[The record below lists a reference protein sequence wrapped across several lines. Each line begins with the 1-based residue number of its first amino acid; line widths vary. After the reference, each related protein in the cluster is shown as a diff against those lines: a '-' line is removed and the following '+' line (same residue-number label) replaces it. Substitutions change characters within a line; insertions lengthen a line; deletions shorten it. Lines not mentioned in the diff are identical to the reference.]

1 MNIEKMAAT
10 KSEKLHECLRSL
22 SYSTV
27 PSSEKGSV
35 VSNLRKMLESDAP
48 YRGDDELPLLH
59 AHNIMNAYTYL
70 PGACLRSVDDDTDVL
85 DCGIRLPALHDF
97 NKLMKRGYAILVWI
111 RPLMSSTFENETRI
125 LPAAAPQT
133 LFRLATL
140 DHRTFLQCNLSQW
153 TFHDRQQASAKIIL
167 TIGGTAVAAVQPP
180 GVKSSAEAQQQLLP
194 IHVASATLSFSTTD
208 WQLLTISH
216 SNPYLKRPRFTISL
230 SGSII
235 LDADCPYPA
244 VNPSGN
250 ATTSY
255 HYSLKSSSSHNNT
268 SNPNATLMDMEEVIL
283 FQNLHI
289 PILCGSCAVLQEPII
304 SEEPLALLAELGP
317 CTSGSIIAHPP
328 PVPLNRDAASISV
341 LSSPHCYS
349 LGMTDSLRLDSTTA
363 AGQNTSKSNTTNSNL
378 QTRTT
383 MTSANIEYS
392 RIGIP
397 SCKEGNRAA
406 DIVQQLRSKIMY
418 EFHPWDAPHIRSL
431 TSDDASSSSSP
442 SRSKQRTI
450 IPPTFI
456 AAKLG
461 ITENVR
467 LGLVE
472 PNPGSFHVLSTSS
485 PSNSSAMAR
494 HRHAAATL
502 SGLVVLGT
510 GSVVSNSDW
519 IAKCQRQDTSAPFDP
534 IWNSVNILR
543 THIAVHSL
551 SLLILPLRL
560 ALPAPAEHFYDDVT
574 VQKTY
579 QHSLLR
585 TLMEHN
591 GSLVGEIFHLIAALF
606 RSCGEIREEA
616 VQSGFMYSLSSL
628 LRRVLCRA
636 YRCGIL
642 TSEEEGNEYY
652 ISTDPVTFD
661 GSVSP
666 SVHPLPTQ
674 IVCGALDIVS
684 ACCGGILKYKKQQRH
699 GRSTVVHHSAIS
711 KESNV
716 IPPALFLRRTS
727 DLALQCLHGFCFQGV
742 LWGASTTESNLNSNW
757 EAAAAMIKAIACRYC
772 PSKILGTA
780 HNPYGEFLRNHIS
793 VQSLLDMIQ
802 WYFVPPS
809 SENNL
814 ILKKSEIVSCGES
827 FTLILKSLLYAS
839 LSEDPTTGVGASRSE
854 HDIQACVAA
863 LASTSINCFVSDII
877 LKALHGILAKCTMN
891 TPILHWYSYPDFA
904 AEISFQETM
913 FSTNISDSAKTTQL
927 VQNRDIVASRLAR
940 NLYAAEAG
948 SIVLPMLLSRL
959 VNCGGSTATIM
970 SPGCDCE
977 KNTIFNDCSASLG
990 KNVGFFLD
998 WRVQWRR
1005 TLLLWLWL
1013 LHSPQHPR
1021 GNDHSPASSPYGNTA
1036 ALKDAF
1042 RSSCSLLVACAKTGA
1057 LNGCVSVELID
1068 RLLPIAPG
1076 AGPSDGNESAPDSNL
1091 RGGGSVSMDRL
1102 KLILPLIPML
1112 VCSLLPTSYN
1122 ASTCN
1127 ISSSISQD
1135 DCDNETNESWDATL
1149 LFKLVSALQ
1158 YSIQSALKLAFL
1170 QLGRR
1175 SPTTAGGRPSSS
1187 SDFGTSQGG
1196 WTSLSLTSP
1205 VKKVLL
1211 FAQRCV
1217 EALTKTA
1224 LLLQPYGAKSSEI
1237 ETDISGESSSDRQ
1250 PYFACQTSSSMND
1263 LLSKNPSTI
1272 FLEVYEMIQETI
1284 SDVLCF
1290 VMHNIS
1296 SGHSG
1301 GGGQPSIVIWKSV
1314 ISAMPKIDSKCEDEG
1329 DHHRIHISDEDRVL
1343 FLCNLVSISIA
1354 RLCILNEG
1362 QPKSDINKGKVTDSP
1377 AEQRFF
1383 SKEVCISLSRLA
1395 ILIQEKNLLQPLESS
1410 PDRLRR
1416 WQLSLVRQIIFVLT
1430 VGREQMGWCQIQA
1443 VAHEY
1448 FSKTSK
1454 FLPYT
1459 TNMLSGSINSSKKQS
1474 NAIAGSLNLPK
1485 VRISSAPL
1493 HRLDSGTHSDLAT
1506 LPSGFEETSKQFQPF
1521 LRPFLHLALQ
1531 CLGYIPDTCVNLWK
1545 CMMDEIKASVTAALV
1560 GLTFPCARDVGIGTL
1575 CAARWAMN
1583 KLHKDGNVRGQRIC
1597 AALILL
1603 TAEELRERYLNERRL
1618 RIEYH
1623 KDDSHFLVEQLV
1635 FGSDPFLV
1643 TSASNK
1649 LDENMRQAKLSA
1661 SKTEFFEQYQATDDS
1676 VPQPAKR
1683 LLDSDG
1689 HLRDKNSPRLE
1700 KSPSS
1705 HISSRHADVSAL
1717 TDDFILYTDA
1727 LTPDATDPSKVPE
1740 IIERSGTAQ
1749 LSWNSYAGF
1758 FSALEK
1764 CSFCT
1769 HDYTTDVH
1777 VLGNENEE
1785 CFKAESY
1792 AIDALSHLS
1801 TFLDIWD
1808 EHVTRES
1815 TFDIVELFEATSVET
1830 NMEMNQLLNDNPIL
1844 QSWDTQNDF
1853 LKSSPYAN
1861 TVAQFIELATGERQR
1876 IAESRIVM
1884 VPSIVHSSDAAAE
1897 HFVYR
1902 YRMDSAHDDCNVIPN
1917 LYEERAIGDSGKD
1930 VYSRLSSYPIHRQF
1944 PRFVPPYLD
1953 HSRAVVSLDDN
1964 NTISSS
1970 QDQLNANTLLSPESA
1985 QGRSYSLGANS
1996 IMEQDI
2002 LNVAAHIK
2010 IVDITKS
2017 VTVNECEQE
2026 ADETLK
2032 AEEPTRNN
2040 REDNMKSD
2048 TEEVDGLHLGFVDR
2062 SLLITRSSTEM
2073 DSDSHDIATLT
2084 DHSQTDAKALDVGSL
2099 PFHALK
2105 PSQQRELV
2113 PFYDSTF
2120 NLGGNVP
2127 PQVFSTTTS
2136 FAFPPA
2142 ASLGTG
2148 FPVECYFENVLHVR
2162 AEGNRKATLL
2172 ITGLHLILEYESDLF
2187 EGEELAARE
2196 GESCKDVEGLNKNNS
2211 GNVAL
2216 RPKLTRFAIAEISQI
2231 FLRRYRLRDSALEV
2245 FLVPSGGSEG
2255 SAPSISAFLDFGPGY
2270 AGNSR

>member
-1 MNIEKMAAT
+1 MVRVQHVAVNLMM
-10 KSEKLHECLRSL
+10 CLRFDS
-22 SYSTV
+22 
-27 PSSEKGSV
+27 
-35 VSNLRKMLESDAP
+35 
-48 YRGDDELPLLH
+48 
-59 AHNIMNAYTYL
+59 
-70 PGACLRSVDDDTDVL
+70 
-85 DCGIRLPALHDF
+85 
-97 NKLMKRGYAILVWI
+97 W
-111 RPLMSSTFENETRI
+111 
-125 LPAAAPQT
+125 
-133 LFRLATL
+133 
-140 DHRTFLQCNLSQW
+140 
-153 TFHDRQQASAKIIL
+153 
-167 TIGGTAVAAVQPP
+167 
-180 GVKSSAEAQQQLLP
+180 P
-194 IHVASATLSFSTTD
+194 I
-208 WQLLTISH
+208 
-216 SNPYLKRPRFTISL
+216 
-230 SGSII
+230 
-235 LDADCPYPA
+235 
-244 VNPSGN
+244 
-250 ATTSY
+250 
-255 HYSLKSSSSHNNT
+255 
-268 SNPNATLMDMEEVIL
+268 
-283 FQNLHI
+283 
-289 PILCGSCAVLQEPII
+289 
-304 SEEPLALLAELGP
+304 
-317 CTSGSIIAHPP
+317 
-328 PVPLNRDAASISV
+328 
-341 LSSPHCYS
+341 
-349 LGMTDSLRLDSTTA
+349 
-363 AGQNTSKSNTTNSNL
+363 
-378 QTRTT
+378 
-383 MTSANIEYS
+383 
-392 RIGIP
+392 
-397 SCKEGNRAA
+397 
-406 DIVQQLRSKIMY
+406 
-418 EFHPWDAPHIRSL
+418 
-431 TSDDASSSSSP
+431 
-442 SRSKQRTI
+442 
-450 IPPTFI
+450 
-456 AAKLG
+456 
-461 ITENVR
+461 
-467 LGLVE
+467 
-472 PNPGSFHVLSTSS
+472 
-485 PSNSSAMAR
+485 
-494 HRHAAATL
+494 
-502 SGLVVLGT
+502 
-510 GSVVSNSDW
+510 
-519 IAKCQRQDTSAPFDP
+519 
-534 IWNSVNILR
+534 
-543 THIAVHSL
+543 
-551 SLLILPLRL
+551 
-560 ALPAPAEHFYDDVT
+560 
-574 VQKTY
+574 
-579 QHSLLR
+579 
-585 TLMEHN
+585 
-591 GSLVGEIFHLIAALF
+591 
-606 RSCGEIREEA
+606 
-616 VQSGFMYSLSSL
+616 
-628 LRRVLCRA
+628 
-636 YRCGIL
+636 
-642 TSEEEGNEYY
+642 
-652 ISTDPVTFD
+652 
-661 GSVSP
+661 
-666 SVHPLPTQ
+666 
-674 IVCGALDIVS
+674 
-684 ACCGGILKYKKQQRH
+684 
-699 GRSTVVHHSAIS
+699 
-711 KESNV
+711 
-716 IPPALFLRRTS
+716 
-727 DLALQCLHGFCFQGV
+727 
-742 LWGASTTESNLNSNW
+742 
-757 EAAAAMIKAIACRYC
+757 
-772 PSKILGTA
+772 
-780 HNPYGEFLRNHIS
+780 
-793 VQSLLDMIQ
+793 
-802 WYFVPPS
+802 
-809 SENNL
+809 
-814 ILKKSEIVSCGES
+814 
-827 FTLILKSLLYAS
+827 
-839 LSEDPTTGVGASRSE
+839 
-854 HDIQACVAA
+854 
-863 LASTSINCFVSDII
+863 
-877 LKALHGILAKCTMN
+877 
-891 TPILHWYSYPDFA
+891 
-904 AEISFQETM
+904 
-913 FSTNISDSAKTTQL
+913 
-927 VQNRDIVASRLAR
+927 
-940 NLYAAEAG
+940 
-948 SIVLPMLLSRL
+948 
-959 VNCGGSTATIM
+959 
-970 SPGCDCE
+970 
-977 KNTIFNDCSASLG
+977 
-990 KNVGFFLD
+990 
-998 WRVQWRR
+998 
-1005 TLLLWLWL
+1005 
-1013 LHSPQHPR
+1013 
-1021 GNDHSPASSPYGNTA
+1021 
-1036 ALKDAF
+1036 
-1042 RSSCSLLVACAKTGA
+1042 
-1057 LNGCVSVELID
+1057 
-1068 RLLPIAPG
+1068 
-1076 AGPSDGNESAPDSNL
+1076 
-1091 RGGGSVSMDRL
+1091 
-1102 KLILPLIPML
+1102 
-1112 VCSLLPTSYN
+1112 
-1122 ASTCN
+1122 
-1127 ISSSISQD
+1127 
-1135 DCDNETNESWDATL
+1135 
-1149 LFKLVSALQ
+1149 
-1158 YSIQSALKLAFL
+1158 
-1170 QLGRR
+1170 
-1175 SPTTAGGRPSSS
+1175 AGGRPSSS

-1661 SKTEFFEQYQATDDS
+1661 SKTEFFEQYQATDES

-1764 CSFCT
+1764 CSFCS

-2148 FPVECYFENVLHVR
+2148 F
-2162 AEGNRKATLL
+2162 
-2172 ITGLHLILEYESDLF
+2172 
-2187 EGEELAARE
+2187 
-2196 GESCKDVEGLNKNNS
+2196 
-2211 GNVAL
+2211 L

>member
-1 MNIEKMAAT
+1 MVTT
-10 KSEKLHECLRSL
+10 KSEKVYECLRSL
-22 SYSTV
+22 SYSAI
-27 PSSEKGSV
+27 PSSEKSLV
-35 VSNLRKMLESDAP
+35 VNNLRKMLESEAP
-48 YRGDDELPLLH
+48 YRDDDLPLLH
-59 AHNIMNAYTYL
+59 AHNVLNAYTYL
-70 PGACLRSVDDDTDVL
+70 PGASLRSEDDDTDVL
-85 DCGIRLPALHDF
+85 DCGIRFPALHDF
-97 NKLMKRGYAILVWI
+97 NKVMKRGYAILIWI
-111 RPLMSSTFENETRI
+111 RPLLSSTSDHHRGTV
-125 LPAAAPQT
+125 PAAVAPQT

-140 DHRTFLQCNLSQW
+140 DHRTFLQCTLSQW
-153 TFHDRQQASAKIIL
+153 TFHDRQHASAKIIL

-180 GVKSSAEAQQQLLP
+180 GVKPAAEGQKQLLP

-244 VNPSGN
+244 VNPTGN
-250 ATTSY
+250 AATSY
-255 HYSLKSSSSHNNT
+255 HYSLKTSSSHNT
-268 SNPNATLMDMEEVIL
+268 SNSNGASMDMEEVIL

-328 PVPLNRDAASISV
+328 PVPLNRDAATVSV
-341 LSSPHCYS
+341 LSSPNCYS
-349 LGMTDSLRLDSTTA
+349 LGMTDSLRIDSTAT
-363 AGQNTSKSNTTNSNL
+363 AGQNSNKSTTTGSNL

-383 MTSANIEYS
+383 ITSTNIEYS

-397 SCKEGNRAA
+397 SCKEGNRGAE
-406 DIVQQLRSKIMY
+406 IVQQLRSKIMY
-418 EFHPWDAPHIRSL
+418 EFHPWDAPNIRSL
-431 TSDDASSSSSP
+431 TTDDASSSSSP
-442 SRSKQRTI
+442 SRSKQRTV

-456 AAKLG
+456 GAKLG

-485 PSNSSAMAR
+485 PSSSSAMAR

-502 SGLVVLGT
+502 SGLIVLGT
-510 GSVVSNSDW
+510 GSVISNSDW
-519 IAKCQRQDTSAPFDP
+519 MAKSQQQDISAPFDP
-534 IWNSVNILR
+534 IWSSVNILR

-551 SLLILPLRL
+551 SLLILPFRL
-560 ALPAPAEHFYDDVT
+560 ALPAPAEEFYDDVT

-585 TLMEHN
+585 TLMDHN
-591 GSLVGEIFHLIAALF
+591 GSLVGDIFHLISALL
-606 RSCGEIREEA
+606 RSCGDIREEA
-616 VQSGFMYSLSSL
+616 VQSGFMYTLSSL
-628 LRRVLCRA
+628 LRRVICRA
-636 YRCGIL
+636 HRCRIL
-642 TSEEEGNEYY
+642 TSEEGKGDDYY
-652 ISTDPVTFD
+652 VSTDPVTSGD
-661 GSVSP
+661 NVSP
-666 SVHPLPTQ
+666 SVYPIPSPV
-674 IVCGALDIVS
+674 VCGALDIVS
-684 ACCGGILKYKKQQRH
+684 ACCGGIYKYKKQQRH
-699 GRSTVVHHSAIS
+699 GRSTVVHHSAIN

-716 IPPALFLRRTS
+716 IPPDLFLRRTS
-727 DLALQCLHGFCFQGV
+727 DLSLQCLHGFCFQGV
-742 LWGASTTESNLNSNW
+742 LWGASTTENNSNDNW
-757 EAAAAMIKAIACRYC
+757 EAAASMIKAIACRYC
-772 PSKILGTA
+772 PSKILGTSQ
-780 HNPYGEFLRNHIS
+780 NPYGEFLRNHMT
-793 VQSLLDMIQ
+793 VQTLLDMIQ
-802 WYFVPPS
+802 WYFVLPS
-809 SENNL
+809 SHSDL
-814 ILKKSEIVSCGES
+814 ILKKAEIVSCGES

-839 LSEDPTTGVGASRSE
+839 LSEDPTIGVGGSRSE

-904 AEISFQETM
+904 VEISFQETM
-913 FSTNISDSAKTTQL
+913 FSTNIPDTTKTSQL
-927 VQNRDIVASRLAR
+927 VQNRDTVAGRLAR

-959 VNCGGSTATIM
+959 INCGGSTATIM
-970 SPGCDCE
+970 SPICDCE
-977 KNTIFNDCSASLG
+977 NSTIFNDCSTSLG
-990 KNVGFFLD
+990 KNAVFFLD

-1021 GNDHSPASSPYGNTA
+1021 GNDHFPSSPPYGNTA
-1036 ALKDAF
+1036 MLKDAF
-1042 RSSCSLLVACAKTGA
+1042 RRSCVLLVACAKTGA
-1057 LNGCVSVELID
+1057 LKGCVSVELID

-1102 KLILPLIPML
+1102 KLILPLIPTL

-1122 ASTCN
+1122 VSTST
-1127 ISSSISQD
+1127 ILSSISQD
-1135 DCDNETNESWDATL
+1135 DCDNEPNESWEATL
-1149 LFKLVSALQ
+1149 LYKLVSALQ
-1158 YSIQSALKLAFL
+1158 YSIQSALKLAYL

-1175 SPTTAGGRPSSS
+1175 SPTTAGGRTSSS

-1211 FAQRCV
+1211 FTQRCV

-1224 LLLQPYGAKSSEI
+1224 LLLQPYTKISSEI
-1237 ETDISGESSSDRQ
+1237 ESESSSGSCTDRQ
-1250 PYFACQTSSSMND
+1250 PYHAFQTSSSMND
-1263 LLSKNPSTI
+1263 LLSKNPSII
-1272 FLEVYEMIQETI
+1272 FLEVYEMIHETL
-1284 SDVLCF
+1284 SEVLCF

-1296 SGHSG
+1296 SGTSG
-1301 GGGQPSIVIWKSV
+1301 GVGQPSIVIWKSV
-1314 ISAMPKIDSKCEDEG
+1314 ISAMPKGDSKCEDEG
-1329 DHHRIHISDEDRVL
+1329 DPHKIHTSDEDRVL
-1343 FLCNLVSISIA
+1343 FLCDLVSISIA
-1354 RLCILNEG
+1354 RLCVLEEV
-1362 QPKSDINKGKVTDSP
+1362 QPKSDMIKGKTTESP
-1377 AEQRFF
+1377 AEQRIL

-1395 ILIQEKNLLQPLESS
+1395 ILIQEKNLLQPLECST
-1410 PDRLRR
+1410 DRLRR
-1416 WQLSLVRQIIFVLT
+1416 CQLSLVRQIICVLK

-1443 VAHEY
+1443 VTHDY
-1448 FSKTSK
+1448 FNKSSNSS
-1454 FLPYT
+1454 PYCT
-1459 TNMLSGSINSSKKQS
+1459 TVLLGSVNSSKKQS
-1474 NAIAGSLNLPK
+1474 HAIGGSVNLPK

-1493 HRLDSGTHSDLAT
+1493 HRLDSGTHSHVT
-1506 LPSGFEETSKQFQPF
+1506 TSPSGFEETSKQYQPF
-1521 LRPFLHLALQ
+1521 LRPFLHFALQ
-1531 CLGYIPDTCVNLWK
+1531 SLGYIPATCVNLWEY
-1545 CMMDEIKASVTAALV
+1545 MMDELKASITAALV
-1560 GLTFPCARDVGIGTL
+1560 GLSFPCARDVGIGTL

-1583 KLHKDGNVRGQRIC
+1583 KLHNDGNVRGQRVC
-1597 AALILL
+1597 ATLILL
-1603 TAEELRERYLNERRL
+1603 TAEELRERYLNERRI
-1618 RIEYH
+1618 RSDYRE
-1623 KDDSHFLVEQLV
+1623 DDSHILVEQMI
-1635 FGSDPFLV
+1635 FGSDPLLV

-1649 LDENMRQAKLSA
+1649 HDETMSTAKPSV
-1661 SKTEFFEQYQATDDS
+1661 SKIESFEQTQAADVS
-1676 VPQPAKR
+1676 LPQPVKR
-1683 LLDSDG
+1683 PPDSEG
-1689 HLRDKNSPRLE
+1689 HVIYTDSPVLE
-1700 KSPSS
+1700 KSPSFQ
-1705 HISSRHADVSAL
+1705 ISRHPDVSAL

-1727 LTPDATDPSKVPE
+1727 LTPDATDLSRVSE
-1740 IIERSGTAQ
+1740 IIERSGIAQ
-1749 LSWNSYAGF
+1749 LSWSSYAGF

-1764 CSFCT
+1764 CLFFT
-1769 HDYTTDVH
+1769 HGYTADVISRG
-1777 VLGNENEE
+1777 LGNVNEDYS
-1785 CFKAESY
+1785 KVESY
-1792 AIDALSHLS
+1792 AMDALNHLS
-1801 TFLDIWD
+1801 TFLGIWD
-1808 EHVTRES
+1808 EHIKRES
-1815 TFDIVELFEATSVET
+1815 TFDVVELFEATSEEY
-1830 NMEMNQLLNDNPIL
+1830 NIEMNQLLNENPIL
-1844 QSWDTQNDF
+1844 QSWDTQNEF

-1876 IAESRIVM
+1876 IAESKIVM

-1902 YRMDSAHDDCNVIPN
+1902 YRMDSSHDGCNIIPKI
-1917 LYEERAIGDSGKD
+1917 YEERAIGDSGKD

-1953 HSRAVVSLDDN
+1953 HSRAPVSLDDT
-1964 NTISSS
+1964 NTISSLQVPPS
-1970 QDQLNANTLLSPESA
+1970 ASNPLSPESV
-1985 QGRSYSLGANS
+1985 QGKSYSLGVNS

-2002 LNVAAHIK
+2002 LNVAAHIR

-2017 VTVNECEQE
+2017 VTVNECEQDG
-2026 ADETLK
+2026 DETLK
-2032 AEEPTRNN
+2032 DEGTTKIN
-2040 REDNMKSD
+2040 REDNVKLD
-2048 TEEVDGLHLGFVDR
+2048 TEEGDGLHLGFVDR
-2062 SLLITRSSTEM
+2062 SLFITGSSAEM
-2073 DSDSHDIATLT
+2073 DGDSQDIATVT
-2084 DHSQTDAKALDVGSL
+2084 ENSQTNDKALEVGSL

-2148 FPVECYFENVLHVR
+2148 LPVECYFENVLHVR

-2172 ITGLHLILEYESDLF
+2172 ITGLHLILEYESDVF
-2187 EGEELAARE
+2187 EGEELALRE
-2196 GESCKDVEGLNKNNS
+2196 GEHCKDADGLNKNNS

-2216 RPKLTRFAIAEISQI
+2216 RPKLTRFSIAEISQI

-2255 SAPSISAFLDFGPGY
+2255 SGPSVSAFLDFGPGY
-2270 AGNSR
+2270 SGNSR